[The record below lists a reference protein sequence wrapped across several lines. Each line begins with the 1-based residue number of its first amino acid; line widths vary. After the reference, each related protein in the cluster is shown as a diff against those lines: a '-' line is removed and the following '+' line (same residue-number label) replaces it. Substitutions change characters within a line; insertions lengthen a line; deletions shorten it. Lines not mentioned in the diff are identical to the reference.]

1 MASPLPTSLDLQHI
15 NQSLLDYSNLL
26 VSTQSKLD
34 AALRKIAVMKEKLN
48 AKDDALEDA
57 NGKLLERDLDLAKAM
72 DDISALQKELAKLR
86 AKNRSLEK
94 YKKKQR
100 FTREEEKSLLVHAK
114 AIRDI
119 FGGKVPEDVTYSA
132 NDRHSSQRTPSPEE
146 RVSRSRPS
154 SPTRR
159 KRKAIE
165 RESDSHGHRR
175 RPRTQEPSPVARGR
189 PGPLIPFQRQTT
201 IEQHVATCASVDST
215 ISSENLED
223 PFIDASSDFSE
234 HDSSDETYPM
244 GAPSPP
250 PPTPPGGTGRA
261 PSGPPS
267 THRWT
272 LPHITYPLPRD
283 TVEPD
288 FTLLTTA
295 PRHERDRVYRRNDV
309 LSYVNTHPLMEG
321 QKDKKFRNAFVNVK
335 QIKEGFRKKPWIT
348 NETIAKIGK
357 EIAAVLPPVWPAA
370 EKKIP
375 SGCRACDASGF
386 PIRK

>member
-1 MASPLPTSLDLQHI
+1 MRHI
-15 NQSLLDYSNLL
+15 NQSFLDFSNLL
-26 VSTQSKLD
+26 VSTKSQLD
-34 AALRKIAVMKEKLN
+34 AAHRKLSVTKEKLN
-48 AKDDALEDA
+48 AKDDALEA
-57 NGKLLERDLDLAKAM
+57 ACGKLLERDLELAKAT
-72 DDISALQKELAKLR
+72 DDNSALKKEVAKLR

-94 YKKKQR
+94 YKKKQK
-100 FTREEEKSLLVHAK
+100 FTREEEKSLLIHAK

-119 FGGKVPEDVTYSA
+119 FGGKMPEDLPYSA
-132 NDRHSSQRTPSPEE
+132 DDLHSSQRTPSPEE

-165 RESDSHGHRR
+165 HESDSHSRTR
-175 RPRTQEPSPVARGR
+175 RPRTREPSPVARGR
-189 PGPLIPFQRQTT
+189 PDPLIPFQRQTT
-201 IEQHVATCASVDST
+201 IEEHVATYASVDST
-215 ISSENLED
+215 ISSEILED

-234 HDSSDETYPM
+234 HESSDETYPV
-244 GAPSPP
+244 GAPYSTPP
-250 PPTPPGGTGRA
+250 PPPPPGGTGGA
-261 PSGPPS
+261 PSGSPS

-295 PRHERDRVYRRNDV
+295 PRHERDRVYRRKDV

-321 QKDKKFRNAFVNVK
+321 QKDKRFLNAFVNVK
-335 QIKEGFRKKPWIT
+335 QIREGFRKRPWIT
-348 NETIAKIGK
+348 NDTLAKIGK
-357 EIAAVLPPVWPAA
+357 EIAAVLPTVWPAN
-370 EKKIP
+370 EEKIP
-375 SGCRACDASGF
+375 NGCRECDASGF